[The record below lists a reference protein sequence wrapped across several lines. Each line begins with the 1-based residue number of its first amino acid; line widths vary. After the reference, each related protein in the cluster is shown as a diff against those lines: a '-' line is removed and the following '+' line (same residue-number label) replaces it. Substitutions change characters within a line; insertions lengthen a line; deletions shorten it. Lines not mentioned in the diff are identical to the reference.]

1 MVQPLVS
8 KRLERV
14 SKDLFKQYHIEITE
28 IVEEISGCLRF
39 MRRRVRDRRQHD

>member
-14 SKDLFKQYHIEITE
+14 SKDLFKQYYKEITE
-28 IVEEISGCLRF
+28 IVGSSPGVYALYDADSSIT
-39 MRRRVRDRRQHD
+39 

>member
-14 SKDLFKQYHIEITE
+14 SKDLFKRYYKELTVGIK
-28 IVEEISGCLRF
+28 S
-39 MRRRVRDRRQHD
+39 